1 MTRRTGVDDDA
12 PVVPGPARPVPCVLL
27 HGDVNAL
34 TVARSLG
41 RLGVPVYALN
51 DAVAP
56 VTRSRFVTPLVL
68 DHAGQSREDAWT
80 EYLLGPESDHL
91 RGSVLLACSDIA
103 LRILA
108 AHRDALASRYVLDL
122 ADPAVQV
129 NMLDKR
135 ASLEVARRSGIGH
148 PKFWVV
154 SGTRDVG
161 ALAADLPF
169 PVLVKPVDTFRFF
182 ELTGHK
188 ILVVDGPEELMQ
200 GVRAVAEA
208 GLEFVIVELIPGG
221 DDLLCS
227 YYTYLDEDGNP
238 QFHFT
243 KTVIR
248 RFPSREGPAVH
259 HAVDWIPDAAEE
271 GLQFLQAAGVRGIG
285 HVEFKRDP
293 RDGRLKFIESNVRFT
308 AGNGLL
314 TASGIDLARYVYDRA
329 TNGHRHVLEQTR
341 DGLHLLHP
349 VLDVRAVMEL
359 RARGEVTIPAWIG
372 SLAHPQVLAWF
383 AADDLGPSLLKW
395 RRGLADGAR
404 GLTRKARRAYRRLT
418 NQSPSGDS

>member
-1 MTRRTGVDDDA
+1 M
-12 PVVPGPARPVPCVLL
+12 LL

-51 DAVAP
+51 DANAP
-56 VTRSRFVTPLVL
+56 VTRSRFVTPIVL
-68 DHAGQSREDAWT
+68 DQAGQSREESWAA
-80 EYLLGPESDHL
+80 YLLGPESDHL
-91 RGSVLLACSDIA
+91 RGAVLLACSDIA

-108 AHRDALASRYVLDL
+108 AHRDALATRYLLDL

-135 ASLEVARRSGIGH
+135 ASLEVARRAGIGY
-148 PKFWVV
+148 PQFWVV
-154 SGTRDVG
+154 SGTCDVE

-188 ILVVDGPEELMQ
+188 ILVVDGPDELME

-227 YYTYLDEDGNP
+227 YYTYLDEDGDP

-243 KTVIR
+243 KRVIR

-259 HAVDWIPDAAEE
+259 HAVDWIPDAARE

-314 TASGIDLARYVYDRA
+314 AASGIDLAVYVYDRA
-329 TNGHRHVLEQTR
+329 TGGPHHVLEQTR

-349 VLDVRAVMEL
+349 ALDVRAMLEL
-359 RARGEVTIPAWIG
+359 RARGEVTVASWLR

-383 AADDLGPSLLKW
+383 AGDDLGPSVLKW
-395 RRGLADGAR
+395 RAGLTDGAR
-404 GLTRKARRAYRRLT
+404 GLTRKARRAYGRST
-418 NQSPSGDS
+418 NQSTSSDS